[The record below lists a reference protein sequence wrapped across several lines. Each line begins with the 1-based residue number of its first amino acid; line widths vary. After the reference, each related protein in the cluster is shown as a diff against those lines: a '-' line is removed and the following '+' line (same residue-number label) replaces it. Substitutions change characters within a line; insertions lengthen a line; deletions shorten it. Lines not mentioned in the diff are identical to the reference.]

1 MKTNTRFGFSALL
14 LVVAIAMPA
23 FAYEYPHSSDA
34 IRDAYFLARSP
45 DRESAR
51 FLSAY
56 THTVPEFK
64 IESYTSNVI
73 VETPY
78 VQVAEE
84 VRLRINYHAQ
94 DAVAEF
100 FDKPKNFRIHM
111 DIYFLRGISDSVK
124 VNLMQN
130 DKEISPRAIHR
141 SSLYPASDEYY
152 TPGTIGE
159 HLEIECDPERI
170 DSSSL
175 TIKISLPDGRKAQ
188 TKFDMADLR

>member
-1 MKTNTRFGFSALL
+1 MKTKTRFGFSAFLL
-14 LVVAIAMPA
+14 ALAIALPA
-23 FAYEYPHSSDA
+23 FAYEYPLSSDS
-34 IRDAYFLARSP
+34 IRDAYFLARRP
-45 DRESAR
+45 DRESVR

-56 THTVPEFK
+56 THKVPEFK
-64 IESYTSNVI
+64 VESNTSNVI

-111 DIYFLRGISDSVK
+111 DIYFLRGISDSVT

-130 DKEISPRAIHR
+130 GKEISPRAVER

-170 DSSSL
+170 ESSPL
-175 TIKISLPDGRKAQ
+175 TIKIGLPDGRKAQ

>member
-1 MKTNTRFGFSALL
+1 MKKNTRFGFSAFL
-14 LVVAIAMPA
+14 LVLAIALPA
-23 FAYEYPHSSDA
+23 FAYEYPLSSDA

-45 DRESAR
+45 DGESAR

-64 IESYTSNVI
+64 VESFTSNVI

-84 VRLRINYHAQ
+84 VRLKINYHAQ

-100 FDKPKNFRIHM
+100 FGKPEDFRIQM
-111 DIYFLRGISDSVK
+111 DIYFWRAISDSVT

-130 DKEISPRAIHR
+130 EKEISPRAINR
-141 SSLYPASDEYY
+141 SSLYPVSDESY
-152 TPGTIGE
+152 TEGSIGE
-159 HLEIECDPERI
+159 HLEIECNPERI
-170 DSSSL
+170 DSSVL
-175 TIKISLPDGRKAQ
+175 TIKVGLPDGRRAQ
-188 TKFDMADLR
+188 TKFDMTELR

>member
-1 MKTNTRFGFSALL
+1 MKTNARFGFSAFLL
-14 LVVAIAMPA
+14 ALAIALPA
-23 FAYEYPHSSDA
+23 FAYEYPLSSDA
-34 IRDAYFLARSP
+34 IRDAYFLARRP
-45 DRESAR
+45 DRESLR

-56 THTVPEFK
+56 THKVPEFK
-64 IESYTSNVI
+64 VESYTSNVI

-111 DIYFLRGISDSVK
+111 DIYFLRGISDSVT

-130 DKEISPRAIHR
+130 GKEISPRAVER

-159 HLEIECDPERI
+159 HLEIECNPEGI
-170 DSSSL
+170 DSSVL
-175 TIKISLPDGRKAQ
+175 TIKIGLPDGRKAQ